1 MPKKKKTKVVKP
13 IEKET
18 ASYSLRLNYNVEKDI
33 MGKKIVEK
41 EIFETKKGRTQIS
54 SSNNIILHPYYF
66 KR

>member
-41 EIFETKKGRTQIS
+41 EIFETKKGRT
-54 SSNNIILHPYYF
+54 HR
-66 KR
+66 K